1 MKFQVLM
8 TAPINLTLPLD
19 NITAKFVYNE
29 DLDTYEVHLDGGKSD
44 TSFYTVMFDK
54 EEGKKLRIDFLNY
67 NENEESKARAVQ
79 AIRKPKIIIDD

>member
-1 MKFQVLM
+1 
-8 TAPINLTLPLD
+8 
-19 NITAKFVYNE
+19 
-29 DLDTYEVHLDGGKSD
+29 
-44 TSFYTVMFDK
+44 MFDK